1 VKKIYI
7 LFYLLILFSNGKAQM
22 ATLFSEELSGLS
34 NTRVGTT
41 SDYFVNASSLTTTF
55 INKFYTGGYIDAAL
69 KDRVRNKTKNS
80 NQLGAEL
87 NYGIFAAFKPDSLF
101 HKNVL
106 NLFFSVRDRFHMD
119 AHFPKDFYNVGFY
132 GNAEYAGGI
141 ADLSDFSLNILRYQQ
156 FQIGIFS
163 SKLDSNARWGI
174 GLSFLKGEHYY
185 SVLARKAM
193 LFTSTDGQYVDFD
206 TDIEMAQSNP
216 SNKGL
221 KAVNGYGAS
230 MDIYFEAP
238 FQTYFGPSKLAVSVA
253 DIGLIR
259 FNDKSL
265 YRKQD
270 SLFHYTGFQVK
281 SIFDLQD
288 STFLKTSQNSIQ
300 NKILPSKKRSVT
312 TTLPSTLNLSF
323 ESTVNKHFHLT
334 EGVHYIFNANY
345 KLLAYIRGNVYLNKN
360 VMISATIGYGG
371 YAGFNCGIGLGANLG
386 AGFSLYA
393 GSNNLEGYLFPSKT
407 SGRAAYFSIIKNFNL
422 KHYVTKINTGN

>member
-7 LFYLLILFSNGKAQM
+7 LFYLLILFSNGKAQI
-22 ATLFSEELSGLS
+22 ATLFTEELCDLPNVRMGI
-34 NTRVGTT
+34 T
-41 SDYFVNASSLTTTF
+41 SDYFVNASSLTANF
-55 INKFYTGGYIDAAL
+55 INKFYAGGHIDVPL
-69 KDRVRNKTKNS
+69 KDQVRNRTKNS
-80 NQLGAEL
+80 NRLGAEV

-101 HKNVL
+101 RKGAF
-106 NLFFSVRDRFHMD
+106 NLFFSIRDRFHID
-119 AHFPKDFYNVGFY
+119 AHFPKDFYTVGFY
-132 GNAEYAGGI
+132 GNAEYTGKTAYL
-141 ADLSDFSLNILRYQQ
+141 DNFSLNMLRYQQ

-163 SKLDSNARWGI
+163 SKLDSAARWGI
-174 GLSFLKGEHYY
+174 GLSFLKGEQYY
-185 SVLARKAM
+185 SVLARKAA
-193 LFTSTDGQYVDFD
+193 LFTSADGQYIDFD

-216 SNKGL
+216 SSKGL

-238 FQTYFGPSKLAVSVA
+238 FQTYIGPSKLVVSVA

-259 FNDKSL
+259 FNDQSL

-288 STFLKTSQNSIQ
+288 STFLQTSQDSIQ

-323 ESTVNKHFHLT
+323 ETKINEHFHLA

-345 KLLAYIRGNVYLNKN
+345 KLLAYIKGSIFFNKN
-360 VMISATIGYGG
+360 VMISATVGYGG
-371 YAGFNCGIGLGANLG
+371 YTGFNCGLGLGANLG

-393 GSNNLEGYLFPSKT
+393 GSNNIEGYIVPAKT
-407 SGRAAYFSIIKNFNL
+407 AGRAAYFSIIKNFN
-422 KHYVTKINTGN
+422 